1 MVNINSNNDENL
13 ENNSGNESENDQVDQ
28 KEQEKESKGRFI
40 YECQRCGKSC
50 EAFPNI
56 PVTLKD
62 TYKWAMDGTLK
73 KVVQYLF
80 VKEAEN
86 GIITMFL
93 GHEKEE
99 ENQACPMF
107 NKEEMSCTIY
117 HSLPIFCHSF
127 PLAFDGEKYYL
138 KFQECS
144 GLGQGEMTKDTLSDY
159 RVRAEKEFRAHQETM
174 SALPLLQALLM
185 RYLMKK
191 QEEMM
196 SNLSPEEREEL
207 SSIISK
213 QASKDNDTELEE

>member
-1 MVNINSNNDENL
+1 MVNLNYNIDENL
-13 ENNSGNESENDQVDQ
+13 DENSGNETENDQV
-28 KEQEKESKGRFI
+28 EQEQQEEETKGRFI
-40 YECQRCGKSC
+40 YKCVRCGKSC

-62 TYKWAMDGTLK
+62 TFRWAMDGTIK
-73 KVVQYLF
+73 KVIHHLY

-93 GHEKEE
+93 GHEDEA

-107 NKEEMSCTIY
+107 NKEEMSCSIY
-117 HSLPIFCHSF
+117 NSLPIFCNSF

-138 KFQECS
+138 KYQDCS
-144 GLGQGEMTKDTLSDY
+144 GLGQGEMTKDTLSEY
-159 RVRAEKEFRAHQETM
+159 RERAKNEFLAHQETM

-196 SNLSPEEREEL
+196 NSLSPEEREEL
-207 SSIISK
+207 NSIISK
-213 QASKDNDTELEE
+213 QASKDNDSELEK